1 MKEKKFLDA
10 LNEINNEFIE
20 EAIPQE
26 QKTKRKNNYRWLAVA
41 ASVILAVGI
50 GVTAYHF
57 HIVNS
62 DKNIYEGSKTT
73 EQSTGEVTAEK
84 NTSQDNVTETITE
97 DPVTEIATE
106 IVIVG
111 ADTWGNYSIERKYP
125 SVDYN
130 NSNYVVVKKISK
142 SVVAKKI
149 GDTVATGYDP
159 FSNEKH
165 TINATLYVIKNTSS
179 YCAIAVKF
187 DGDDNYFSYTN
198 RDCKFETLGELIEEF
213 NFKENV
219 NINRGHYKEKDI
231 AVIEYNKVNKSDITD
246 LLYTNKN
253 LKPVEE
259 PTDIILLD
267 DLSFN
272 IEIKSIT
279 NELGYY
285 IGIARSGYL
294 SINIFHT
301 QHLYYIGKENAEN
314 FINSFT
320 ENNKG
325 RKLVTTTEKTEVNDN
340 AANDDI
346 IVTEVISNAYMP

>member
-1 MKEKKFLDA
+1 MKEKIFLDA

-20 EAIPQE
+20 EAIPHE
-26 QKTKRKNNYRWLAVA
+26 QKIKSKTNFRWLAIA

-62 DKNIYEGSKTT
+62 DKNIYEGNKTT
-73 EQSTGEVTAEK
+73 EESTGEVATEK
-84 NTSQDNVTETITE
+84 NTTQDNVTETIE
-97 DPVTEIATE
+97 DPATEIATE
-106 IVIVG
+106 TVIVG
-111 ADTWGNYSIERKYP
+111 ADTWGSYSIERKYP

-130 NSNYVVVKKISK
+130 NSNYFVVKKISK
-142 SVVAKKI
+142 SVVGKKI
-149 GDTVATGYDP
+149 RDTVATGYDP

-165 TINATLYVIKNTSS
+165 TIDATLYEIKNTSS

-187 DGDDNYFSYTN
+187 DGDENYFSYTN
-198 RDCKFETLGELIEEF
+198 RDCKFETLGKLMEEF
-213 NFKENV
+213 NFDENIS
-219 NINRGHYKEKDI
+219 INSGHYKEKDI

-246 LLYTNKN
+246 LLYKHKS

-259 PTDIILLD
+259 PKDRVLLD

-285 IGIARSGYL
+285 IGISRSGYL
-294 SINIFHT
+294 CINVFHT

-325 RKLVTTTEKTEVNDN
+325 RKLVTTTEKTEVNDK
-340 AANDDI
+340 AVNDDI
-346 IVTEVISNAYMP
+346 IVTEVISNAFMP

>member
-1 MKEKKFLDA
+1 MKEKIFLDA

-20 EAIPQE
+20 EAIPHE
-26 QKTKRKNNYRWLAVA
+26 QKIKSKTNFRWLAVA
-41 ASVILAVGI
+41 ASVILSVGI

-62 DKNIYEGSKTT
+62 DKNIYEGNKTT
-73 EQSTGEVTAEK
+73 EESTGEVTTEK
-84 NTSQDNVTETITE
+84 NTTQDNVTETTE
-97 DPVTEIATE
+97 DPATEIATE

-111 ADTWGNYSIERKYP
+111 ADTWGSYSIERKYP

-130 NSNYVVVKKISK
+130 NSNYFVVKKISK
-142 SVVAKKI
+142 SVVSKKI
-149 GDTVATGYDP
+149 RDTVATGYDP

-165 TINATLYVIKNTSS
+165 TIDATLYEIKNISS
-179 YCAIAVKF
+179 YCAIAVNF
-187 DGDDNYFSYTN
+187 DGDENYFSYTN
-198 RDCKFETLGELIEEF
+198 RDCNFETLGKLMEEF
-213 NFKENV
+213 NFDENIS
-219 NINRGHYKEKDI
+219 INSGHYKEKDI
-231 AVIEYNKVNKSDITD
+231 AVIEYNKVKKSDITD
-246 LLYTNKN
+246 LLYKHKS

-259 PTDIILLD
+259 PTDRVLLD

-285 IGIARSGYL
+285 IGISRSGYL
-294 SINIFHT
+294 CINVFHT
-301 QHLYYIGKENAEN
+301 QHLYYIGKENAKN

-325 RKLVTTTEKTEVNDN
+325 RKLVTTTEKTEANN
-340 AANDDI
+340 KAADDDI